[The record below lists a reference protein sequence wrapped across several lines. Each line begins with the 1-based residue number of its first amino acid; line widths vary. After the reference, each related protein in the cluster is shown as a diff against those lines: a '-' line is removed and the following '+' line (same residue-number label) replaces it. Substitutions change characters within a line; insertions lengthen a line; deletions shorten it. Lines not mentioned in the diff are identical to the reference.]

1 MIDRN
6 KVEQAVRLLL
16 EGMGEDPSREGL
28 IDTPERVA
36 RMYEELYSGMDEHPG
51 MYLEKTFRAE
61 NNDLIVEKDITF
73 ILSVNIIFFLFTEK
87 CMSPMCRIRR
97 WRD

>member
-36 RMYEELYSGMDEHPG
+36 RMYEELSRYIHG
-51 MYLEKTFRAE
+51 
-61 NNDLIVEKDITF
+61 
-73 ILSVNIIFFLFTEK
+73 
-87 CMSPMCRIRR
+87 
-97 WRD
+97 

>member
-1 MIDRN
+1 MTDRN

-28 IDTPERVA
+28 AETPERVA
-36 RMYEELYSGMDEHPG
+36 RMYEELYGGMDEEPG
-51 MYLEKTFRAE
+51 MYLDKTFQAE

-73 ILSVNIIFFLFTEK
+73 SLSMGRSMWL
-87 CMSPMCRIRR
+87 MCRIRR

>member
-28 IDTPERVA
+28 IDTLPPALPGGVFCGRKA
-36 RMYEELYSGMDEHPG
+36 AADEFCRSH
-51 MYLEKTFRAE
+51 K
-61 NNDLIVEKDITF
+61 N
-73 ILSVNIIFFLFTEK
+73 FLGN
-87 CMSPMCRIRR
+87 R
-97 WRD
+97 

>member
-36 RMYEELYSGMDEHPG
+36 MNTQACIWKRHSGRKIM
-51 MYLEKTFRAE
+51 T
-61 NNDLIVEKDITF
+61 
-73 ILSVNIIFFLFTEK
+73 
-87 CMSPMCRIRR
+87 
-97 WRD
+97 

>member
-1 MIDRN
+1 MIDRH

-36 RMYEELYSGMDEHPG
+36 RMYEELYLS
-51 MYLEKTFRAE
+51 
-61 NNDLIVEKDITF
+61 LIHI
-73 ILSVNIIFFLFTEK
+73 
-87 CMSPMCRIRR
+87 
-97 WRD
+97 

>member
-28 IDTPERVA
+28 IDTLP
-36 RMYEELYSGMDEHPG
+36 PG
-51 MYLEKTFRAE
+51 SAGGC
-61 NNDLIVEKDITF
+61 
-73 ILSVNIIFFLFTEK
+73 FLWPK
-87 CMSPMCRIRR
+87 GCGG
-97 WRD
+97 